1 MKYSAFTLVGINED
15 IAAFRLDSNALKG
28 KKIELATEAAVFDFA
43 NITDWTG
50 LVRYLLRYGL
60 QPILNAHRLYYQHS
74 SEIALKYESLLEG
87 NLKFDVFMN
96 DKDKDFKNVMRW
108 TADHQSKLL
117 ENDNCFGVHIR
128 DIVAASRCIKMILS
142 LLAIHY
148 SDESVFPN
156 FLAERILIREW
167 GDTHND
173 FFDIKNPPKSLRLV
187 KICITDVLGLLAPH
201 EISKEKFKADSD
213 KACAIETMTVEQK
226 NYPVKHVKVLY
237 EHPPFYGTYFTFAK
251 MPANL
256 KKYESESQAKIES
269 FKRCSMTIVK
279 DIFSAMNKD
288 LPNPATSLFGSEAV
302 PASLRAFPESMTK
315 IANSKS
321 VALCKFPECHQ
332 PIYTG
337 RSKKNKRE
345 YCNANHGYL
354 YRKWKR
360 EQAKQSQANSE

>member
-1 MKYSAFTLVGINED
+1 MRYSAFRLIGINKD
-15 IAAFRLDSNALKG
+15 IAAFKLDSNALKN
-28 KKIELATEAAVFDFA
+28 KKVELATETAVFDFA
-43 NITDWTG
+43 NITDWAG

-60 QPILNAHRLYYQHS
+60 QPILNAPRLYYQHP

-87 NLKFDVFMN
+87 DLGFDVFMD
-96 DKDKDFKNVMRW
+96 DKNKDFKNVMEW
-108 TADHQSKLL
+108 TEDHQSKLL

-148 SDESVFPN
+148 SDENVFPN
-156 FLAERILIREW
+156 FLAERIVIRKW
-167 GDTHND
+167 DDTHND

-187 KICITDVLGLLAPH
+187 KVCITDVLGLLAPY
-201 EISKEKFKADSD
+201 EISKEKFKSDSD

-226 NYPVKHVKVLY
+226 NYPAKHAQVFY
-237 EHPPFYGTYFTFAK
+237 EHSLPYDTYLAYAK
-251 MPANL
+251 MPADL
-256 KKYESESQAKIES
+256 KEHESESQAKIES

-337 RSKKNKRE
+337 KSKKNKRE